1 MNLKVFFKSFII
13 HTCIYAT
20 LAFSLAMLYCAICGM
35 TAFAIATYFLILA
48 LCACLAAANVFM
60 MQSEFKMHWRVISH
74 AVLTLGGFYLC
85 ILLRYSDIGTP
96 SESVTVLTVLTT
108 LVYGISMGT
117 FLAVRHAKQRKQEA
131 KRYQSVFAATQEQKR
146 R

>member
-1 MNLKVFFKSFII
+1 MKIKALLKAFLI
-13 HTCIYAT
+13 HTCIYSTA
-20 LAFSLAMLYCAICGM
+20 LFSAAMLFCLLGGM
-35 TAFAIATYFLILA
+35 TSFATASYFLILA
-48 LCACLAAANVFM
+48 FCAFFAAANVLFTHAKC
-60 MQSEFKMHWRVISH
+60 STFWRVVLH

-108 LVYGISMGT
+108 LVYGISMGA
-117 FLAVRHAKQRKQEA
+117 FLAVRHSKQRKLEA
-131 KRYQSVFAATQEQKR
+131 KRYQSVFAATHEQKR

>member
-1 MNLKVFFKSFII
+1 MKIKALLKAFLI
-13 HTCIYAT
+13 HTCIYNTVFFTA
-20 LAFSLAMLYCAICGM
+20 AMLFCLLGGM
-35 TAFAIATYFLILA
+35 TSFAIASYLLILA
-48 LCACLAAANVFM
+48 FCACFAAANVLFANLKC
-60 MQSEFKMHWRVISH
+60 STFWRVVLH